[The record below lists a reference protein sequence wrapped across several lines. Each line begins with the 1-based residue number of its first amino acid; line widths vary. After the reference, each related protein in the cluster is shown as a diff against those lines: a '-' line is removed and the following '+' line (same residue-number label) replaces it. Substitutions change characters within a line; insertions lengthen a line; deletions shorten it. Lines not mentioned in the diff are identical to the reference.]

1 MDMIYEATQVARH
14 EAARGNIPGAAGAKG
29 ASAGEYLTF
38 RLGGEEYGIDIL
50 RVQEIRGYEAPTRMA
65 GAPEFV
71 RGVLNLRGVI
81 VPIVDLRVRFGIE
94 PRLDALTVSV
104 ILNVNGRTVG
114 IVVDSVSDVME
125 LAPAQIKPA
134 PAFGGSLD
142 TGHITGIATVK
153 QGDGQRLII
162 LLDITEL
169 MAQPELG
176 LMDLAP
182 A

>member
-1 MDMIYEATQVARH
+1 LSHISTQETAAVRRAAAAPAR
-14 EAARGNIPGAAGAKG
+14 
-29 ASAGEYLTF
+29 EYLSF
-38 RLGGEEYGIDIL
+38 RLGAEDYGIDIL

-81 VPIVDLRVRFGIE
+81 VPIVDLRMRFGIE

-114 IVVDSVSDVME
+114 VVVDSVSDVME

-134 PAFGGSLD
+134 PAFGGTLD
-142 TGHITGIATVK
+142 TEHITGIATVK
-153 QGDGQRLII
+153 TGETQRMII
-162 LLDITEL
+162 LLDIAQL
-169 MAQPELG
+169 MAQPALG
-176 LMDLAP
+176 LMELALD
-182 A
+182 

>member
-1 MDMIYEATQVARH
+1 MSHISTH
-14 EAARGNIPGAAGAKG
+14 ETAAVSRAA
-29 ASAGEYLTF
+29 ASAREYLSF
-38 RLGGEEYGIDIL
+38 RLGAEDYGIDIL

-81 VPIVDLRVRFGIE
+81 VPIVDLRMRFGIE

-114 IVVDSVSDVME
+114 VVVDSVSDVME
-125 LAPAQIKPA
+125 LAPGQIKPA
-134 PAFGGSLD
+134 PAFGGTLD
-142 TGHITGIATVK
+142 TEHITGIATVK
-153 QGDGQRLII
+153 SGDVERMII
-162 LLDITEL
+162 LLDIAQL
-169 MAQPELG
+169 MAQPALG
-176 LMDLAP
+176 LMELAD

>member
-1 MDMIYEATQVARH
+1 VSQVSSIENAAVSRTAAQAPAR
-14 EAARGNIPGAAGAKG
+14 
-29 ASAGEYLTF
+29 EYLSF
-38 RLGGEEYGIDIL
+38 RLGTEDYGIDIL

-81 VPIVDLRVRFGIE
+81 VPIVDLRMRFGIE

-114 IVVDSVSDVME
+114 VVVDSVSDVME

-134 PAFGGSLD
+134 PAFGGTLD
-142 TGHITGIATVK
+142 TDHIIGIASVK
-153 QGDGQRLII
+153 NGDTERMII
-162 LLDITEL
+162 LLDITQL
-169 MAQPELG
+169 MSQPELG
-176 LMDLAP
+176 LMALATD
-182 A
+182 

>member
-1 MDMIYEATQVARH
+1 MSHLSTIESAAVAATGPAR
-14 EAARGNIPGAAGAKG
+14 
-29 ASAGEYLTF
+29 EYLSF
-38 RLGGEEYGIDIL
+38 RLGAEDYGIDIL

-81 VPIVDLRVRFGIE
+81 VPIVDLRMRFGIE

-114 IVVDSVSDVME
+114 MVVDSVADVLE

-134 PAFGGSLD
+134 PAFSGTLD
-142 TGHITGIATVK
+142 TAHIVGIASVK
-153 QGDGQRLII
+153 SGDAARMII
-162 LLDITEL
+162 LLDITQL
-169 MAQPELG
+169 MSQPELG
-176 LMDLAP
+176 LTELMQD
-182 A
+182 

>member
-1 MDMIYEATQVARH
+1 MSHISTQ
-14 EAARGNIPGAAGAKG
+14 ETAAVSRAA
-29 ASAGEYLTF
+29 ASAREYLSF
-38 RLGGEEYGIDIL
+38 RLGAEDYGIDIL

-81 VPIVDLRVRFGIE
+81 VPIVDLRMRFGIE

-114 IVVDSVSDVME
+114 VVVDSVSDVME
-125 LAPAQIKPA
+125 LAPAQVKPA
-134 PAFGGSLD
+134 PAFGGTLD
-142 TGHITGIATVK
+142 TEHITGIATVK
-153 QGDGQRLII
+153 TGETQRMII
-162 LLDITEL
+162 LLDIAQL

-176 LMDLAP
+176 LMDIAT